1 MSHAHKSWYLLGTPF
16 NISDEHHCHFYII
29 FISVGMV
36 VGGGVVSIMTFHP
49 YGPISHAQLLN
60 LSSSNGDIFRTSS
73 YVLEMFSLFEN
84 CSSSSSHSVDNTR
97 AFNSEKKC
105 FTF

>member
-1 MSHAHKSWYLLGTPF
+1 MSHAHKSWYLLGIPF
-16 NISDEHHCHFYII
+16 NISDEHHCQA
-29 FISVGMV
+29 SPVGMA
-36 VGGGVVSIMTFHP
+36 VGGGVVSIMTFHA

-60 LSSSNGDIFRTSS
+60 LSSSNVDIFRTSS